1 VLSFSFF
8 PHLLLQVVL
17 GFDSSAAALA
27 HTLREE
33 LTGLGVEVRPLMK
46 GASRPYLV
54 EHEAEV
60 PSRTHWKRKLYI
72 WCLSI

>member
-1 VLSFSFF
+1 M
-8 PHLLLQVVL
+8 VV
-17 GFDSSAAALA
+17 GFDTSAAALA

-46 GASRPYLV
+46 GASRPYLE

-60 PSRTHWKRKLYI
+60 SGIIYGKSKCTHDVSEPDLI
-72 WCLSI
+72 VH

>member
-1 VLSFSFF
+1 MVI
-8 PHLLLQVVL
+8 
-17 GFDSSAAALA
+17 GFDTSAAALA

-46 GASRPYLV
+46 GASRPYLE

-60 PSRTHWKRKLYI
+60 RSKIENQEHEHVLYRFI
-72 WCLSI
+72 S